1 MDEDVLVKQYPVPNP
16 QNFEITQVGL
26 ENDDIIFPLFMV
38 EHLRDDF

>member
-26 ENDDIIFPLFMV
+26 ENDEHNFPPF
-38 EHLRDDF
+38 HG